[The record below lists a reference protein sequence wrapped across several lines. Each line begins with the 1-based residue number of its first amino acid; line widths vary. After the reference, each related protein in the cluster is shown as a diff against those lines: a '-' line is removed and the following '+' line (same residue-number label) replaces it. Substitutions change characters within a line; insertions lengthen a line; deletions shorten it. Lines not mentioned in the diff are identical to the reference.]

1 MRIGID
7 ASRANLAQRTGTEWY
22 AFHLTRA
29 FFNELRPTDEVF
41 LYVKEAL
48 RPEWGSLPANAH
60 VRILR
65 WPPRLL
71 WTQLRLSWEML
82 WHHVDVLFVPA
93 HTVPFVTAK
102 RTITTLHD
110 IGFMHAES
118 LYGTAALVP
127 KRKWLLNA
135 AVQLFTLGKYHAT
148 ELDYHRF
155 SAKLALQRCE
165 TILTVSEYSKND
177 ICETFKVDPVRVHVV
192 PNAYDRVLFNA
203 SVRQHQP
210 AIAKALQLAGVRQPY
225 LMTIGRIEKK
235 KNTLGLVQA
244 FARLKESVAFKEY
257 QLLLVGSPGL
267 GADEV
272 RTACATLGVNTDVIQ
287 PGWLPEEYIP
297 ALMAGAEAFIL
308 PSLFEGF
315 GIPVLEAMAV
325 GTPVVCSSTTSLPEV
340 AGDAAVLVPPN
351 DVQAI
356 ADAVERICAN
366 STFAE
371 ELRQRGYRRAAD
383 FSWEAS
389 AKQLAKIILK

>member
-29 FFNELRPTDEVF
+29 FFNYLRPTDEVF
-41 LYVKEAL
+41 LYVKEPL
-48 RPEWGSLPANAH
+48 RSEWGSLPVNVH

-82 WHHVDVLFVPA
+82 MHRIDVLFVPA
-93 HTVPFVTAK
+93 HTIPFLSPK

-110 IGFMHAES
+110 IGFMHAAS
-118 LYGTAALVP
+118 LYGAASLVP
-127 KRKWLLNA
+127 KGKRFLNA

-155 SAKLALQRCE
+155 SAKLALKKCQ

-177 ICETFKVDPVRVHVV
+177 ICETFHVDPARVHVV
-192 PNAYDRVLFNA
+192 PNAYDRALFNP
-203 SVRQHQP
+203 SVRQNQS

-244 FARLKESVAFKEY
+244 FARLKESADFRNY
-257 QLLLVGSPGL
+257 QLLLVGSPGF
-267 GADEV
+267 GADDV
-272 RTACATLGVNTDVIQ
+272 RDACTALGVGNDVIQ
-287 PGWLPEEYIP
+287 PGWLPEEQIP

-325 GTPVVCSSTTSLPEV
+325 GTPVVCSNTTSLPEV
-340 AGDAAVLVPPN
+340 SGGAAVLVSPKN
-351 DVQAI
+351 VQEI
-356 ADAVERICAN
+356 ADAIQRICTN
-366 STFAE
+366 PTYAE
-371 ELRQRGYRRAAD
+371 ELRQRGYRRAD
-383 FSWEAS
+383 NFSWEAS
-389 AKQLAKIILK
+389 AKQLAGILLQ